1 VAQQAVEQPALG
13 VVCREPLA
21 WHVGVS
27 LGVSRAG
34 VWGGAMCHGS
44 GGGAL
49 CMGWAA
55 MSHDVAG
62 GGRLFCVGHSVGAG
76 RLELSG

>member
-1 VAQQAVEQPALG
+1 VAQQAVEQLALG
-13 VVCREPLA
+13 VVCRELSA

-27 LGVSRAG
+27 LGVGQAG
-34 VWGGAMCHGS
+34 VWGSAMCHGP

-55 MSHDVAG
+55 TLCDVAER
-62 GGRLFCVGHSVGAG
+62 GRLFCVGGSVVAG
-76 RLELSG
+76 GLELSG